1 MSKARKPKKKFVGL
15 LITAIIFL
23 VIWGGLLAAHIVL
36 YPDFLNFQLQRTLG
50 TLTFNL
56 EVDSSLAG
64 IVWVVYIFIG
74 ATYAV
79 LGIGLLLAIIFFIY
93 ALAKKKGP
101 MCLLFLLILL
111 FFVPFAQAIAGFY
124 NYGAAYGN
132 SGTLDFQF
140 FSYFG
145 LIVAGI
151 GEMAILT
158 IVLAGGLLL
167 SALLA
172 FIFGIAAFAS
182 GVKYMKQYPG
192 RRGAADDEEE
202 EEQPAEEAAPV
213 AEEADEAYAEPV
225 EEEAAPAPAPA
236 FVPEPE
242 PEPEEA
248 KLDTGKLA
256 ELIRDIVRDEIA
268 RANLKQETVKN
279 NSENQTITGATFGG
293 PLIVQYFNGV
303 MPQQAAAPQEKV
315 VEVREVAK
323 EKEPEPEPVKE
334 EPKEEIVQEKQPEPE
349 PEPEV
354 VEEPV
359 KEEPAPAPVV
369 VPAPAPVE
377 EKPAEEKKPI
387 IRIPFEERMVS
398 AEKEMQDNYN
408 ELKNEILSW
417 GLKSRVSSSGD
428 TFRLHRKTYVKIT
441 IAGKSLKLYFALDPA
456 DYADTKLPIQDA
468 SHKGIYEE
476 IPMVFKV
483 KSGLS
488 MRRAKDLVRDVCEK
502 DGLEQ
507 GAIDQTNWVKELKAE
522 LKEKKKNAKED

>member
-15 LITAIIFL
+15 LVTAIIFL
-23 VIWGGLLAAHIVL
+23 VIWGGLFAAHIFL

-50 TLTFNL
+50 TLTLNL

-64 IVWVVYIFIG
+64 IIWIVYVFIG
-74 ATYAV
+74 GTYAM
-79 LGIGLLLAIIFFIY
+79 LGIGALLAIIFFIY
-93 ALAKKKGP
+93 ALARKKGA
-101 MCLLFLLILL
+101 MFLLFLLILL
-111 FFVPFAQAIAGFY
+111 FFVPLAQAFAGFF

-132 SGTLDFQF
+132 SGTVDFQF

-145 LIVAGI
+145 LLVAGLN
-151 GEMAILT
+151 EMAVLT
-158 IVLAGGLLL
+158 MILAGGLLL
-167 SALLA
+167 AALLT

-182 GVKYMKQYPG
+182 GMRYMKQYPG
-192 RRGAADDEEE
+192 RRGAAEEE
-202 EEQPAEEAAPV
+202 AEEENPFLV
-213 AEEADEAYAEPV
+213 SEQAEEEAYAEPV
-225 EEEAAPAPAPA
+225 EDEAALMAAPAPA

-303 MPQQAAAPQEKV
+303 APQQTAQQEKV
-315 VEVREVAK
+315 VEVREV
-323 EKEPEPEPVKE
+323 EKEQPKEEPVKE
-334 EPKEEIVQEKQPEPE
+334 EKKPEPVVVEEQPEPE

-359 KEEPAPAPVV
+359 KEEAPVV
-369 VPAPAPVE
+369 EEQPVQVE
-377 EKPAEEKKPI
+377 EQPAEEKKPI

-398 AEKEMQDNYN
+398 AEKEMQENYN
-408 ELKNEILSW
+408 ELKNEALSW

-428 TFRLHRKTYVKIT
+428 TFRLHRKTYLKIT
-441 IAGKSLKLYFALDPA
+441 IAGKSLKLYFALDPNE
-456 DYADTKLPIQDA
+456 YADTKLPIQDA
-468 SHKGIYEE
+468 GHKGIYEE

-488 MRRAKDLVRDVCEK
+488 MRRAKDLIRDVCEK

-507 GAIDQTNWVKELKAE
+507 GQVDSTNWVKEIKAE
-522 LKEKKKNAKED
+522 LKERKKNAQED